1 VSRKKIVCTLGKFDI
16 PIIQLQPDF
25 NVDLLDSNIM
35 AFGASMSGKT
45 TFLKTLVNI
54 LHKRMNE
61 KEERIFILDFGG
73 ALSDYRDMPLVSAYF
88 DNSNEEYVKRVFKI
102 MDNILKENIK
112 LLGGRN
118 YREVAECQP
127 VHTTFIIDNLNAFT
141 EESRYIAYQEKLA
154 KLCRDGLSKGITV
167 VVTAGDTKGLNSYMA
182 SFRQKIAFEMPADK
196 YLDIFNDKAGSVGNN
211 PGHGFANVTVKPEGI
226 TGTFK
231 MNLPYEV
238 QCFKAQTSADPD
250 GKNVTFAQGMAKKY
264 DFDSEAG
271 EYRRHVRRYL
281 TFPKELTREEYE
293 KLAQQPEND
302 AERLCPVSVG
312 LDYVDFCPV
321 TIDLARTNTL
331 AIYGKK
337 EFGKTNLLSLL
348 LEGLVQQAEE
358 LRMVFFD
365 DGRNQLKFLYDKY
378 SSECDCVLIN
388 GFEKRDLPMKDGTV
402 ITGRKLSPIQQF
414 YLYLNENYIEL
425 DKRFLAGIYGVSDA
439 LRKEYENIP
448 DCTAEETPFTVFVI
462 QSKLVY
468 LNTPEGK
475 RFINSILPQLTAVA
489 EERGFLFIFS
499 DVQKISDGEQNSFFN
514 NNISYAFLLDNIA
527 EFAGER
533 GQKTV
538 FGNMDVKTLKE
549 DYARCELGDGYSYDI
564 EADRLVKLKFIK
576 HGKDD

>member
-1 VSRKKIVCTLGKFDI
+1 MSRKKIVCTLGKFDI

-35 AFGASMSGKT
+35 VFGASMSGKT

-112 LLGGRN
+112 LLGGMN
-118 YREVAECQP
+118 YREVAEGQP

-141 EESRYIAYQEKLA
+141 EESRYTAYQEKLA

-167 VVTAGDTKGLNSYMA
+167 VVTAGDTKGMNSYMA

-250 GKNVTFAQGMAKKY
+250 GRNVTFAQGMAQKY

-271 EYRRHVRRYL
+271 EYRKHVRRYL

-293 KLAQQPEND
+293 KLAQKPSSET
-302 AERLCPVSVG
+302 ERICPVSVG

-321 TIDLARTNTL
+321 TIDLARTGTV

-348 LEGLVQQAEE
+348 LEGLAQQKKD

-365 DGRNQLKFLYDKY
+365 DGRNQLKPLYDKY
-378 SSECDCVLIN
+378 SSQCGCVLIN
-388 GFEKRDLPMKDGTV
+388 GFEKRDLPMKDGSV
-402 ITGRKLSPIQQF
+402 VQDKKLSPIQQF

-448 DCTAEETPFTVFVI
+448 D
-462 QSKLVY
+462 
-468 LNTPEGK
+468 
-475 RFINSILPQLTAVA
+475 
-489 EERGFLFIFS
+489 
-499 DVQKISDGEQNSFFN
+499 
-514 NNISYAFLLDNIA
+514 
-527 EFAGER
+527 
-533 GQKTV
+533 
-538 FGNMDVKTLKE
+538 
-549 DYARCELGDGYSYDI
+549 
-564 EADRLVKLKFIK
+564 
-576 HGKDD
+576 